1 MIGRALSVV
10 LFAAGI
16 SVAQTSQVPA
26 NDLVRQ
32 VVNNELQ
39 VENQEHSR
47 WMYRLESQKANGSKE
62 VDQVIETNE
71 GSLRRPILIDDREP
85 TPQEQLQ
92 ADQHNREF
100 IQDPTA
106 LRKARKQGMED
117 QERTQKMLK
126 ALPDAFLFSYVEEQ
140 GDLVKMNF
148 VPNPKFTPPSRE
160 AEVFHALEGYMWVNR
175 KQVRLAE
182 IAGHLTR
189 KVKFGGGLLGHLDS
203 GGTFDVRKSEVA
215 AGCWK
220 LSQLNVH
227 MTGRVLFFRTIS
239 EDQRESRSD
248 FKHMPDN
255 LTLAQ
260 AAVLLQKTQKPPTI
274 SATTGQPGKQNVR
287 RGQQQSAIMSVR

>member
-1 MIGRALSVV
+1 MIGRALTVV
-10 LFAAGI
+10 LFAAGVSI
-16 SVAQTSQVPA
+16 AQTSQVPA

-62 VDQVIETNE
+62 VDQVVETNE
-71 GSLRRPILIDDREP
+71 GSLRRPILIDGREP
-85 TPQEQLQ
+85 TPQQQQQ
-92 ADQHNREF
+92 ADQYNRQLV
-100 IQDPTA
+100 QDPGA
-106 LRKARKQGMED
+106 LRKARKQGTED

-126 ALPDAFLFSYVEEQ
+126 TLPDAFLFSYAEEQ
-140 GDLVKMNF
+140 GDLVKLNF
-148 VPNPKFTPPSRE
+148 VPNPKFNPPSRE

-203 GGTFDVRKSEVA
+203 GGTFDVIKSEVA

-227 MTGRVLFFRTIS
+227 MTGRVLFFRTIA

-260 AAVLLQKTQKPPTI
+260 AADLLQKQQMISQLGASRAIKPGAEAGNDRP
-274 SATTGQPGKQNVR
+274 
-287 RGQQQSAIMSVR
+287 

>member
-1 MIGRALSVV
+1 MIGRGLAFV

-47 WMYRLESQKANGSKE
+47 WMYRLESQKANGSKQ
-62 VDQVIETNE
+62 VDQVDQVVETNE
-71 GSLRRPILIDDREP
+71 GSLRRPILIDGREP
-85 TPQEQLQ
+85 TPQEQQQ
-92 ADQHNREF
+92 ADQYNRQLV
-100 IQDPTA
+100 QDPSA
-106 LRKARKQGMED
+106 LRKAHKQGADD

-126 ALPDAFLFSYVEEQ
+126 ALPDAFLFSYAEEQ

-148 VPNPKFTPPSRE
+148 VPNPKFNPPSRE

-203 GGTFDVRKSEVA
+203 GGTFDVKKSEVA

-227 MTGRVLFFRTIS
+227 MTGRVLFFRTIA

-248 FKHMPDN
+248 FRHMPDN

-260 AAVLLQKTQKPPTI
+260 AAELLQNRQTI
-274 SATTGQPGKQNVR
+274 SQVR
-287 RGQQQSAIMSVR
+287 GSRQSKAAAEGSNDRP